1 MTKVIYLLTVM
12 NIMKVINNHIQ
23 KSLYLLKKEERERE
37 REIEGGGIVW
47 YGMVLRL
54 GLKACLLACLLA
66 CKIADIVFKHFQ
78 VGPPEITI

>member
-1 MTKVIYLLTVM
+1 
-12 NIMKVINNHIQ
+12 MKVINNHIQ

-54 GLKACLLACLLA
+54 GLKACLLAC
-66 CKIADIVFKHFQ
+66 KIADIVFKHFQ